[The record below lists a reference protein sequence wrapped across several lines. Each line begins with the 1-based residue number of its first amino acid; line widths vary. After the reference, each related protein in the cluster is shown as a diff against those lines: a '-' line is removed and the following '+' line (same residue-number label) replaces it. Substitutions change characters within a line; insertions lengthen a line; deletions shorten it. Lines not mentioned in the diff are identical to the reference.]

1 MAEEQQGQ
9 EKTEE
14 PTSRKQEKSREE
26 GQVAR
31 SRELGSMALVGM
43 GGLGLMLIAPPLA
56 ERMVVLTRH
65 LFELAVHPDENLL
78 HALDLAAN
86 ELIWLLLPF
95 LVAVFFAGIMA
106 SVALGGFVLSPK
118 ALAFKASR
126 MSPLKGFKRMFS
138 AKSLMELLKSVAKFL
153 LITSIAVFTLML
165 HLDEL
170 MNIGSLDVEVAIR
183 EGLSIVSL
191 SLLLIGSALVV
202 IAAIDIPF
210 QIAQHKKQLRMTKQE
225 VKDELKDTEG
235 KPEVRSRIRQVQQE
249 IARRRMLKAVPE
261 ADVVITNPEHFS
273 VAIKYDNGSMSA
285 PIVVA
290 KGADHMALRIRELA
304 GAHNVP
310 ILALP
315 SLARAVYYATE
326 PGEEVPAG
334 LYMAVAQVL
343 AYVYQLEMY
352 RRGQTTRQPAL
363 GDVPIPSEY
372 VVE

>member
-1 MAEEQQGQ
+1 
-9 EKTEE
+9 
-14 PTSRKQEKSREE
+14 
-26 GQVAR
+26 
-31 SRELGSMALVGM
+31 
-43 GGLGLMLIAPPLA
+43 
-56 ERMVVLTRH
+56 
-65 LFELAVHPDENLL
+65 
-78 HALDLAAN
+78 
-86 ELIWLLLPF
+86 
-95 LVAVFFAGIMA
+95 
-106 SVALGGFVLSPK
+106 
-118 ALAFKASR
+118 
-126 MSPLKGFKRMFS
+126 
-138 AKSLMELLKSVAKFL
+138 
-153 LITSIAVFTLML
+153 
-165 HLDEL
+165 
-170 MNIGSLDVEVAIR
+170 EVAIR

-225 VKDELKDTEG
+225 VKDEMKDTEG
-235 KPEVRSRIRQVQQE
+235 KPEVRSRIRQIQQE
-249 IARRRMLKAVPE
+249 IARRRMLKAVPD

-273 VAIKYDNGSMSA
+273 VAIKYDNGVMAA

-290 KGADHMALRIRELA
+290 KGADHMAFRIRELA

-310 ILALP
+310 ILSLP

-352 RRGQTTRQPAL
+352 HRGQTAKQPAL
-363 GDVPIPSEY
+363 GDVSIPPEY

>member
-14 PTSRKQEKSREE
+14 PTPRKREKAQEE

-31 SRELGSMALVGM
+31 SRELSSMALIGM

-56 ERMVVLTRH
+56 ERMVALTRH
-65 LFELAVHPDENLL
+65 IFELATHPEENLL
-78 HALDLAAN
+78 LALNLAAN

-95 LVAVFFAGIMA
+95 LAALSFAGVMS

-118 ALAFKASR
+118 AMAFKASR

-138 AKSLMELLKSVAKFL
+138 AKSLMELVKSIAKFL
-153 LITSIAVFTLML
+153 LITSVAIFTLSL
-165 HLDEL
+165 HLDDL
-170 MNIGSLDVEVAIR
+170 MSIGSLDVEVAIR
-183 EGLSIVSL
+183 KGLSIVSL

-225 VKDELKDTEG
+225 VKDEMKDTEG

-249 IARRRMLKAVPE
+249 IARRRMLEAVPD

-273 VAIKYDNGSMSA
+273 VAIKYDNGAMAA

-290 KGADHMALRIRELA
+290 KGADHMAFRIRELA
-304 GAHNVP
+304 SAHNVP
-310 ILALP
+310 ILVLP
-315 SLARAVYYATE
+315 GLARAVYYVTE

-352 RRGQTTRQPAL
+352 RRGQTAKQPAL
-363 GDVPIPSEY
+363 GDVPIPPEY

>member
-14 PTSRKQEKSREE
+14 PTPRKREKAQEE

-31 SRELGSMALVGM
+31 SRELSSMALIGM

-56 ERMVVLTRH
+56 ERMVALTRH
-65 LFELAVHPDENLL
+65 IFELATHPEENLL
-78 HALDLAAN
+78 LALNLAAN

-95 LVAVFFAGIMA
+95 LAALSFAGVMS

-118 ALAFKASR
+118 AMAFKASR

-138 AKSLMELLKSVAKFL
+138 AKSLMELVKSIAKFL
-153 LITSIAVFTLML
+153 LITSVAMFTLSL
-165 HLDEL
+165 HLDDL
-170 MNIGSLDVEVAIR
+170 MSIGSLDVEVAIR
-183 EGLSIVSL
+183 KGLSIVSL

-225 VKDELKDTEG
+225 VKDEMKDTEG

-249 IARRRMLKAVPE
+249 IARRRMLEAVPD

-273 VAIKYDNGSMSA
+273 VAIKYDNGAMAA

-290 KGADHMALRIRELA
+290 KGADHMAFRIRELA
-304 GAHNVP
+304 SANDVP
-310 ILALP
+310 ILVLP
-315 SLARAVYYATE
+315 GLARAVYYVTE

-352 RRGQTTRQPAL
+352 RRGQTAKQPAL
-363 GDVPIPSEY
+363 GDVPIPPEY

>member
-14 PTSRKQEKSREE
+14 PTQRKQEKAREE

-31 SRELGSMALVGM
+31 SRELSSMALVMM

-56 ERMVVLTRH
+56 TRMLALTRH
-65 LFELAVHPDENLL
+65 LFELATHPEGQLL
-78 HALDLAAN
+78 RALDLAAN
-86 ELIWLLLPF
+86 ELIGLLLPF
-95 LVAVFFAGIMA
+95 LAAMFLAGVLS
-106 SVALGGFVLSPK
+106 SVALGGFALSPK
-118 ALAFKASR
+118 AMAFKASR

-153 LITSIAVFTLML
+153 LITGAAMLTLSF
-165 HLDEL
+165 HVDEL
-170 MNIGSLDVEVAIR
+170 MNIGALDIEVAIN
-183 EGLSIVSL
+183 EGISIVSL
-191 SLLLIGSALVV
+191 SLLLIGSALVIV
-202 IAAIDIPF
+202 AGIDIPF

-225 VKDELKDTEG
+225 VKDEMKDTEG
-235 KPEVRSRIRQVQQE
+235 KPEVRSRIRQVQHE
-249 IARRRMLKAVPE
+249 IARRRMLKAVPD

-273 VAIKYDNGSMSA
+273 VAIKYDNDSMAA

-290 KGADHMALRIRELA
+290 KGADHMAFRIRELA
-304 GAHNVP
+304 RAHNVP
-310 ILALP
+310 ILPLP
-315 SLARAVYYATE
+315 GLARAVYYASE

-352 RRGQTTRQPAL
+352 RRGQTTKQPAL
-363 GDVPIPSEY
+363 GDVSIPPEY
-372 VVE
+372 EVD